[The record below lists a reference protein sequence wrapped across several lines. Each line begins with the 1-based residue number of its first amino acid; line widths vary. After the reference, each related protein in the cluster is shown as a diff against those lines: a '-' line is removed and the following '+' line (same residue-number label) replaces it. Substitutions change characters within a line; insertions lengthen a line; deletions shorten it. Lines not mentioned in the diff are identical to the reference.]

1 MGKMITEWVAV
12 SDRFVIFSRETGAF
26 WVIEPNGWGDMDPF
40 AAPMA
45 GDGTPGSTAGLL
57 NGAVEL
63 GFQGNEEE
71 FRRGTASLPRY
82 MLHLVAAYHNAGR
95 TPGHFRKAA
104 RRLREC
110 DRPEIAA
117 YLEKHAREE
126 TGHER
131 LALKDLYELG
141 LPAER
146 IVANLMPEGIG
157 RLCGLFDRLA
167 ASDYPVGCLGYSYC
181 FEFTAAMKQKCH
193 VDALAQLCPEDVD
206 AARFL
211 RTHSSLGSEVRH
223 VEDLIEFIAG
233 LAAPDRTEIVRAA
246 YETAATMAKGLR
258 LETAMSDS
266 EILAALETAAGE
278 KLRFPAQS
286 ADRP

>member
-1 MGKMITEWVAV
+1 MRPTEDCGV
-12 SDRFVIFSRETGAF
+12 
-26 WVIEPNGWGDMDPF
+26 
-40 AAPMA
+40 
-45 GDGTPGSTAGLL
+45 
-57 NGAVEL
+57 
-63 GFQGNEEE
+63 
-71 FRRGTASLPRY
+71 PR
-82 MLHLVAAYHNAGR
+82 
-95 TPGHFRKAA
+95 
-104 RRLREC
+104 
-110 DRPEIAA
+110 
-117 YLEKHAREE
+117 KHAREE

-193 VDALAQLCPEDVD
+193 VDALTELYPKDID
-206 AARFL
+206 ASRFL
-211 RTHSSLGSEVRH
+211 RTHSSLGSEISH
-223 VEDLIEFIAG
+223 VEDLIEFISG
-233 LAAPDRTEIVRAA
+233 LLASDRTEIVRAT

-266 EILAALETAAGE
+266 EILTALEVAAGE
-278 KLRFPAQS
+278 KLRLPT
-286 ADRP
+286 